1 MHLKV
6 IYLFYKSAET
16 VTRDIIQRFVKAIFL
31 LVVPVHT
38 GNKVI
43 LRSQI
48 VAVESPP
55 LEKIDD
61 VNQCESLLLERKF
74 YSGVLSFKNDNSY
87 QTRNEGRR
95 SEGGSSDAV
104 ILSSCFKLVI
114 GSLQS
119 LC

>member
-1 MHLKV
+1 MRLKV
-6 IYLFYKSAET
+6 IYLFYKSVEILI
-16 VTRDIIQRFVKAIFL
+16 RDIILRFLKAIFV

-48 VAVESPP
+48 VTVESPS

-74 YSGVLSFKNDNSY
+74 YSGV
-87 QTRNEGRR
+87 
-95 SEGGSSDAV
+95 
-104 ILSSCFKLVI
+104 
-114 GSLQS
+114 
-119 LC
+119 